1 MERSFVAAKPLQ
13 AVKLGAV
20 GGVLLL
26 GVAAWF
32 GVFGSQG
39 QLLVL
44 LLGPVV
50 GIAVAAV
57 VIAEGAYLLYRWAT
71 GDASAGSVVA
81 DRPGYAL
88 VRGVELAAAVAG
100 PTFIAATFGSFGDG
114 QMPAPA
120 AIGLALIMG
129 AAAVAVAAAVLC
141 RCLVE
146 LYLHRSNRTS
156 V

>member
-32 GVFGSQG
+32 GVFGSNG

-44 LLGPVV
+44 VLGPFV
-50 GIAVAAV
+50 GVAVAVV
-57 VIAEGAYLLYRWAT
+57 VIAEGAYLLYRWASS
-71 GDASAGSVVA
+71 DASAASVVA
-81 DRPGYAL
+81 DRPAYAL

-100 PTFIAATFGSFGDG
+100 PAFIAAMFASFGDG
-114 QMPAPA
+114 PMPAPA
-120 AIGLALIMG
+120 AVGLALIMG
-129 AAAVAVAAAVLC
+129 AAAVAVVATVIC

-146 LYLHRSNRTS
+146 LYLHRSNRTAA
-156 V
+156 